1 MPQSETIETRRKRLL
16 WRATHRG
23 IREMDIL
30 VGGYAI
36 AHINAMSSGDLD
48 QLEAIIALPD
58 QQMLAWATQQ
68 EETPPQHQSAMLSAI
83 LAFRP

>member
-1 MPQSETIETRRKRLL
+1 MPRPETIETRRKRLL

-30 VGGYAI
+30 VGGYAA
-36 AHINAMSSGDLD
+36 AHIHAMGLADLD

-58 QQMLAWATQQ
+58 QEMLAWATRQ
-68 EETPPQHQSAMLSAI
+68 EKVPPQHQSAMLAAI
-83 LAFRP
+83 LEFRP